1 MAHDPID
8 LIVSFLFTWSVG
20 LGLPALVRF
29 LLYRRPLLQAEALT
43 WTIGLGLTEAALF
56 IALGSQNKTHAVLIL
71 IGWVAYKILKRPAGH
86 FDARS
91 NSNFNSTS
99 EKLTGATA
107 SDKAVSMPGFGES
120 DVLVP
125 NGEKIGFRFL
135 LLAWLIG
142 TLMLLAS
149 GLSYIQWSSA
159 SHEVGAAL
167 ASFHSCGERLEAE
180 HPTCRIVNGNY
191 VNFDQCMTL
200 RDARCGSRKL
210 NAIVERRD
218 NLYERAEFLLL
229 VGACLLGFPAFMFYV
244 LRWTVTGRIRPLWI
258 RY

>member
-1 MAHDPID
+1 MAYGSID

-20 LGLPALVRF
+20 IGLPALVRF

-43 WTIGLGLTEAALF
+43 WAIGLGLTEAALF

-71 IGWVAYKILKRPAGH
+71 IGWVAYKILRRPVGP

-91 NSNFNSTS
+91 SSNFNSTS
-99 EKLTGATA
+99 EKLAGAIA
-107 SDKAVSMPGFGES
+107 SDEAVLAPGLGES

-135 LLAWLIG
+135 LLAWSIG

-159 SHEVGAAL
+159 SNEVGAAL

-191 VNFDQCMTL
+191 VNFDQCMSL
-200 RDARCGSRKL
+200 RDARCGIRKL
-210 NAIVERRD
+210 HAVVERRD
-218 NLYERAEFLLL
+218 NWYERAEFLLL
-229 VGACLLGFPAFMFYV
+229 VGACLLGFPTLMFYV
-244 LRWTVTGRIRPLWI
+244 LRWAVTGRTRPLWI